1 VAKAKKSAA
10 LGLRAAAKKLK
21 ISHVALLK
29 AAAAGRVQRGADGK
43 FDVEAC
49 RRQLAVNS
57 NPGKQKSAR
66 AQQRKKPL
74 DPDDTYTEL
83 CRRREAVK
91 LEKDELNLARQKGE
105 LVPIGEVNAFISG
118 MIIRARDR
126 LLAIESD
133 ERTGHEIRGALRD
146 LAEYVG

>member
-1 VAKAKKSAA
+1 VANAKPKA

-29 AAAAGRVQRGADGK
+29 AAGVGRVQREKDGT

-49 RRQLAVNS
+49 RRQLATNS

-83 CRRREAVK
+83 CQRREAVK
-91 LEKDELNLARQKGE
+91 LEKDELDLARRKGE